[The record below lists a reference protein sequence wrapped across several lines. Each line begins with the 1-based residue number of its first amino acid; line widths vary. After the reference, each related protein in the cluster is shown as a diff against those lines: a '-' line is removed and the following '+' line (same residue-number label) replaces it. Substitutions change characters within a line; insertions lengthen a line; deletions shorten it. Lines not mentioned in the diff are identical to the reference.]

1 MNREI
6 EFRAWDG
13 EEMIILKNSG
23 LQYYDFEGSYSLGFT
38 VDAYSDFWAHE
49 QYENATK
56 KANTFPLMQFTGL
69 TDKNGVKIF
78 EGDLLNIGSDVFGFV
93 TNMNNEL
100 VTYEVKHETTDF
112 ILYRHDIKLKWGR
125 LSRLEEMLWNC
136 QIIGNIYENKNLI
149 L

>member
-13 EEMIILKNSG
+13 KRMTTSG
-23 LQYYDFEGSYSLGFT
+23 IMFNCSNGLLETPIG
-38 VDAYSDFWAHE
+38 
-49 QYENATK
+49 
-56 KANTFPLMQFTGL
+56 ANMKLMQFTGL